1 MLHEGDNMMGVKRT
15 NRSAAL
21 KILHEQGSIS
31 RKRLAESIK
40 LTPAAITKIVGE
52 MIAEG
57 IVVEGRTLPSD
68 GVGRR
73 EVMVEL
79 NSRARCALG
88 VLINLNQA
96 LLSAVWLDGSVIF
109 CEEMKIVSP
118 APAEETVKKIS
129 ARLMSL
135 VEKNKLAREN
145 IVGLGIAIRGV
156 TSPDG
161 RSLHNSFGAIDA
173 EDFPICDCFEEYTKL
188 PTVLSNNVRALFA
201 AHMFLSRDKN
211 SDTQF
216 FLRCEYGIGASL
228 SMNDKICT
236 GTSQQCAEIGHI
248 PVVKRGGKPC
258 TCGKCGC
265 LETVAS
271 PTAIREEA
279 LSILSPEATP
289 VLWNM
294 SRGKDPDK
302 LSLDNVLDA
311 ARYGDE
317 GVAAIVDKAV
327 LVLGNALKSVIY
339 ILDPGKIVLYG
350 RMFENSYYLS
360 KLIAEVREGV
370 DAGHSVAVEKSQ
382 YNCTLERIAA
392 GVLAVEDFLDKGGIL

>member
-21 KILHEQGSIS
+21 RILHEQGSIS

-79 NSRARCALG
+79 NSQARCALG

-109 CEEMKIVSP
+109 FEEMKLVSP
-118 APAEETVKKIS
+118 APAEETVKKLS

-135 VEKNKLAREN
+135 VEEKKLAREN

-173 EDFPICDCFEEYTKL
+173 EDFPICEKFEEYTGL
-188 PTVLSNNVRALFA
+188 STVLSNNVRALFA

-211 SDTQF
+211 SDSQF

-228 SMNDKICT
+228 SMNDRICL

-258 TCGKCGC
+258 SCGKCGC

-271 PTAIREEA
+271 PTAIREDA
-279 LSILSPEATP
+279 LSILSPETTP

-294 SRGKDPDK
+294 SRGKEPSQ

-392 GVLAVEDFLDKGGIL
+392 GVLAVEDFLDKGGLL